1 MNSSI
6 KVNYR
11 SPEVLLIVASSL
23 VFLPTLAELLPIW
36 LTFNQNIAHGLFA
49 CLIFIWLLVSKPPL
63 VPAQQQ
69 PSSFALLTFFTVFL
83 VWLLVSVANIDT
95 LSYLLLPVGVF
106 AIAMVLGGWKYAW
119 SLKVHV
125 FTLVLALPIW
135 QDLIPALVSLA
146 TLVVTFFVQLL
157 NITAYIE
164 GSNIELPYGT
174 LFIADGCSGV
184 RYFAISLLLANT
196 VSVLNGYRLK
206 SWLMALL
213 IGGFIGLL
221 VNWVRIIALVV
232 IGYETQMQSSLV
244 ADHEVFGWLVFAGI
258 VLPVLYFS
266 PNVTVPA
273 SSAKHFRIE
282 KLSAMA
288 IVASAAVSLL
298 VWSTSY
304 LPNATNTPFQVQN
317 SSDFEPLPNARFKLP
332 NSFIVESFETDS
344 GIAITVGQFQRANRN
359 EKLVPYIAPLYDND
373 DWTRVETI
381 AINGLNVAVMMH
393 RITKKR
399 ELVAVSYQ
407 LGSKK
412 AQTYEEI
419 KLWQIPAS
427 FLPNQQFAIL
437 VANKE
442 CKIMTCSAAA
452 EKVANA
458 LEGISLE

>member
-1 MNSSI
+1 M
-6 KVNYR
+6 
-11 SPEVLLIVASSL
+11 LLIVASSL

-49 CLIFIWLLVSKPPL
+49 SLIAVWLLVAKPPSVQP
-63 VPAQQQ
+63 VPQ
-69 PSSFALLTFFTVFL
+69 SNFVSLLTFFTVLL

-95 LSYLLLPVGVF
+95 LSYLLLPVGLF
-106 AIAMVLGGWKYAW
+106 AMAALLGGWKYAW
-119 SLKVHV
+119 ALKAYI
-125 FTLVLALPIW
+125 FSLVLALPVW
-135 QDLIPALVSLA
+135 QDLIPALVGLA
-146 TLVVTFFVQLL
+146 TVVVTFFVQLL

-206 SWLMALL
+206 SWLVALCV
-213 IGGFIGLL
+213 GAFIGLL

-273 SSAKHFRIE
+273 NSARHFRIG
-282 KLSAMA
+282 KQAGVA
-288 IVASAAVSLL
+288 IVASAALSLL
-298 VWSTSY
+298 VWTTSY
-304 LPNATNTPFQVQN
+304 LPNANNTPFQFQN
-317 SSDFEPLPNARFKLP
+317 SSDFEPLPNARFELP
-332 NSFIVESFETDS
+332 IGFVVESFEADLGTT
-344 GIAITVGQFQRANRN
+344 ITVGQFQRANRN

-381 AINGLNVAVMMH
+381 AINGLSVDVMMH

-399 ELVAVSYQ
+399 ELVVVNYQ

-412 AQTYEEI
+412 AHTYEEM

-427 FLPNQQFAIL
+427 FLPNQKFAIL

-442 CKIMTCSAAA
+442 CKIMTCSADA

-458 LEGISLE
+458 LEGISLK